1 MGNISNFIHQYNILC
16 ANYLMEN
23 GDNIQYEYKKFFNIK
38 TLNTICKNLYM
49 WKHYDLVEQCFKLD
63 GRTYLYLLKRLIC
76 LGNTN
81 QFLHWFNKYN
91 VNWKKEKAGLKYL
104 LIQILKYD
112 NINLFKYFIDNFNVD
127 KFEHD
132 FYVKTILHI
141 SYNCWGSN
149 ILFVMQNI
157 LTIND
162 IPKPFNK
169 INTQN
174 LYILAKCE
182 MMNDN
187 PQFRAINLASIIKEK
202 HEMNILSNSIKKF
215 LKNN

>member
-1 MGNISNFIHQYNILC
+1 
-16 ANYLMEN
+16 MEN
-23 GDNIQYEYKKFFNIK
+23 GDTLKHKKFFNIK
-38 TLNTICKNLYM
+38 TLNTICKNLYV
-49 WKHYDLVEQCFKLD
+49 WKKYDLVEQCFKFD

-81 QFLHWFNKYN
+81 QFLYWFNKYN
-91 VNWKKEKAGLKYL
+91 INWKKEKAGLEYL

-112 NINLFKYFIDNFNVD
+112 NTILFKYFIDNFNI
-127 KFEHD
+127 KNIRSD

-141 SYNCWGSN
+141 PYNWWGSN

-169 INTQN
+169 INVQN

-182 MMNDN
+182 MMNDS
-187 PQFRAINLASIIKEK
+187 PQFRAINLAHIIKTTHK
-202 HEMNILSNSIKKF
+202 INKLSNSIEKF
-215 LKNN
+215 VKNN